1 MISVKSHQFVFHNGD
16 GSAINGKHT
25 AAADL
30 ADGLFRA
37 DAEVKLGS
45 GGRVESGSLGRVK
58 SV

>member
-1 MISVKSHQFVFHNGD
+1 LESHQFVFHHGED
-16 GSAINGKHT
+16 SAINGKHT

-30 ADGLFRA
+30 ADGSFRA